1 MSVEARLGRHTNMN
15 AHHPDHSRRLILTLG
30 FAATLIALLT
40 AHPDQDTRT
49 AATAPG
55 TAEIAATT
63 TH

>member
-1 MSVEARLGRHTNMN
+1 MN

-55 TAEIAATT
+55 TTEIAETT